1 MQFAGRHDLFNHF
14 VINIRPYFRGFTVLA
29 TMWYCQY
36 TNIYVTS
43 LKQKKIKLLLWLID
57 AWVLFIIRFT
67 LFKFYLYKR
76 NLFYDRRLYRY
87 RSHINGFLFCLSC
100 LIVFYFYIFLKFFV
114 FNFLWSVLYIT
125 NFSLSW
131 MRKTPPN
138 NKEHIIRF

>member
-1 MQFAGRHDLFNHF
+1 MICLIILLLISALISAVLLFLPLCDIVN
-14 VINIRPYFRGFTVLA
+14 TL
-29 TMWYCQY
+29 
-36 TNIYVTS
+36 TS
-43 LKQKKIKLLLWLID
+43 MLQVWNKKKIKLLLWLID

-100 LIVFYFYIFLKFFV
+100 LIVFYLYIFLKFFV

-138 NKEHIIRF
+138 NKEHIIRL